1 MTRLQIQKHPYL
13 LSLSVAT
20 HFSSIKLHSA
30 SMITKLATKPRLFP
44 PSNPSVKIKDIRLEV
59 SSLLYREMDLRKK
72 IKFKSPSME
81 SLAK

>member
-1 MTRLQIQKHPYL
+1 MQIQKHPYL
-13 LSLSVAT
+13 LGLSVAM

-30 SMITKLATKPRLFP
+30 SMITKLATNPRLFP
-44 PSNPSVKIKDIRLEV
+44 PLNLSMKMKDTRLEV
-59 SSLLYREMDLRKK
+59 RSLLYRDMDLRKK